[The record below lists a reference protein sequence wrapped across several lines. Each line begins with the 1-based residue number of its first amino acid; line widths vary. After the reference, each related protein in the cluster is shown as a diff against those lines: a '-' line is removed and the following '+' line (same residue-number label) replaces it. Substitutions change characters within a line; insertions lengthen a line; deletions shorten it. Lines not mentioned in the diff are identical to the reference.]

1 MIEPKHDDMDSN
13 KLTHFVPERRHNH
26 LDYCFMCP
34 DTEGPRKMDT
44 VLRAVKN
51 DINVESE
58 KEKED
63 DEVEGRTKCGK
74 YIRCSFPK
82 CNQWMHEK
90 CADDFICGE
99 YSPKQAQLLFNLN
112 GPVCTAHFCW
122 HCYDERHKNASRFDE
137 LIDCIWCMRSFHEQC
152 IPAGTKLLPN
162 YGKKKAFVCH
172 IHCIFTPS
180 ITSEMRLKHCSDCEL
195 DFQEDQVGGSKKG
208 KRIDKGEEKI
218 ECRKCANVFHRKCAF
233 QRVVGIGC
241 DIYKNDLC
249 SYCVTGLT
257 IVPNQ
262 HVIAYCETSRKRYP
276 KGYYPATAISC
287 KDVPSDVNLGRNFGM
302 TGYICVRWM
311 WGSSKK
317 PFFHLVH
324 KSQVHRITTNCHK
337 SFADSDFKNELKKLK
352 IKYTAPTHPLNHVEM
367 MKTVTIVTEN
377 VFVKGITK
385 QSIRERVEIRDCFCV
400 ADKVTGI
407 KCDTSR
413 CFNRQ
418 SHSECPKSCGE
429 NCQNRALQQKREIK
443 CEVREAADG
452 KGYGLFAIRDIEP
465 EEFIGEYC
473 GEVIDL
479 VEWKR
484 RERRQTGIRSEDE
497 FTYFM
502 GLTDKYKVDAR
513 FIGSIARYANHS
525 CEPNSEVEGID
536 VPVSIHS
543 GEEATYEPH
552 LGIFAKEKIKAGA
565 EITFDYM
572 LKKSQGLAV
581 DFCYCRAEKCKMK
594 IGEKSRNDDSDDEK
608 FDENLYV
615 SDDEEDE
622 ERKDEKENK
631 KKDSKKLKKEKN
643 GKMVHKRQSSMGGS
657 NDKIK
662 KKK

>member
-262 HVIAYCETSRKRYP
+262 H
-276 KGYYPATAISC
+276 
-287 KDVPSDVNLGRNFGM
+287 
-302 TGYICVRWM
+302 
-311 WGSSKK
+311 
-317 PFFHLVH
+317 
-324 KSQVHRITTNCHK
+324 
-337 SFADSDFKNELKKLK
+337 
-352 IKYTAPTHPLNHVEM
+352 
-367 MKTVTIVTEN
+367 EN

-400 ADKVTGI
+400 AD
-407 KCDTSR
+407 
-413 CFNRQ
+413 
-418 SHSECPKSCGE
+418 KSCGE